1 MPKRH
6 QNFVF
11 FLQLICSI
19 DCKLNL
25 LSNYVIY
32 SHFLWTQH
40 LHFGIFST
48 NFTHIRWF
56 GHIWKM
62 NLVFLL
68 YDYYAPFI
76 FQAQILSLITNKSLI
91 KYFNSKVMH
100 SIIIISSHINT
111 SLQQLYWYGLNQNSL
126 SAKKAPKF
134 RFFLQLICSIDCKL
148 NLLSNYV
155 IYSHFL
161 WTQHLF
167 WSKKRKTGLPPSR
180 GWTSN
185 HMSLRHWCNHS
196 ATWVWFRKFLM
207 LCS

>member
-1 MPKRH
+1 MCL
-6 QNFVF
+6 NN
-11 FLQLICSI
+11 
-19 DCKLNL
+19 CKLNL

-134 RFFLQLICSIDCKL
+134 RFFFTINMLNRLQIKFTIQLCHLFTLSMNTTSVLVQKKKNGFAPIQGL
-148 NLLSNYV
+148 NLQPHV
-155 IYSHFL
+155 
-161 WTQHLF
+161 
-167 WSKKRKTGLPPSR
+167 SK
-180 GWTSN
+180 
-185 HMSLRHWCNHS
+185 
-196 ATWVWFRKFLM
+196 ALM
-207 LCS
+207 

>member
-68 YDYYAPFI
+68 YNHYAPFI

-111 SLQQLYWYGLNQNSL
+111 SLKQFDWHGPNKKSL

-134 RFFLQLICSIDCKL
+134 RFFFTKNML
-148 NLLSNYV
+148 NRLE
-155 IYSHFL
+155 IAF
-161 WTQHLF
+161 TIQKCHLF
-167 WSKKRKTGLPPSR
+167 TLLMTTTSSFWHIKHNCNTYQIIWTYLKHEYGIFFILP
-180 GWTSN
+180 
-185 HMSLRHWCNHS
+185 LHS
-196 ATWVWFRKFLM
+196 FYI
-207 LCS
+207 